1 MEGKDNNKRHHHIP
15 RQTHIYSRPTDRKKT
30 IHIQD
35 DSASIGTGRNT
46 IGNPNNNN
54 NNKEIQMRK
63 ITEIILHC
71 SATPEGKDF
80 KAADIRRWHVQ
91 GNGWKDIGYN
101 YVIDLDGTIENGRPL
116 WMNGAHTVGHN
127 ANSIGICYIGGL
139 DSDGKPKDTRTYEQK
154 ESMYL
159 LVYQLLNQFGLS
171 IKDVYG
177 HRDFAAKSCPCFPT
191 EQFRKEY
198 EEWLQ
203 EYLRYKE
210 KLKED

>member
-1 MEGKDNNKRHHHIP
+1 MEGKDSDKRHHNIP
-15 RQTHIYSRPTDRKKT
+15 RQTHIYPRPKGRKET

-35 DSASIGTGRNT
+35 DSTSIGTGCNT

-63 ITEIILHC
+63 INEIILHC
-71 SATPEGKDF
+71 TATKEGKEFHASDV
-80 KAADIRRWHVQ
+80 DRWHKAK
-91 GNGWKDIGYN
+91 GWKMIGYH
-101 YVIDLDGTIENGRPL
+101 YFIALDGTIEKGRPVE
-116 WMNGAHTVGHN
+116 MVGAHTIGHN
-127 ANSIGICYIGGL
+127 ANSIGIVYCGGL
-139 DSDGKPKDTRTYEQK
+139 DSDGKPKDTRTPEQK

-177 HRDFAAKSCPCFPT
+177 HRDFAAKACPCFTT

-198 EEWLQ
+198 EDWLQ